1 MNRATKTLSPFY
13 LLSFILALVGLTVVA
28 FPATPLFAQ
37 DTAQLSPDA
46 QAIAQGINQQR
57 ANNGLPALN
66 IHPLL
71 DQAAQDHVN
80 DMIANHFYGHTGSD
94 GSYARQRV
102 DRVGYNSGGWV
113 SENWVTSSSPE
124 SALNWWMN
132 DWIHRVNILNP
143 NWRDLGVGVG
153 TDPNGG
159 TIFVTDFTA
168 GSNGEIP
175 ADVGPVDNGNVTNE
189 PLSVP
194 TGGIDYT
201 IQPGDTLLAIAYR
214 YGLDWVVIAESN
226 KLTEDTL
233 LQIGQTIH
241 LPGVESVGGPVAE
254 EDNDQAK
261 SEETVEAAATDS
273 NAEDKS
279 SDASKTKSENQT
291 GNGFT
296 RLYTV
301 QPGNT
306 LVDIAAIYDI
316 TWEEL
321 AAANNLADDSTLKI
335 GQELRIPGEIQVAA
349 SSSTEEP
356 SPEEKSASDNE
367 ASAKNEADTAKA
379 ANADIPE
386 YYELQE
392 GDTIISIAVNYHLDW
407 EDILSM
413 NNIGEDTLL
422 QLGQKIRLR

>member
-1 MNRATKTLSPFY
+1 MNRATKTYSPY
-13 LLSFILALVGLTVVA
+13 NLLSLILALVGLYGVV
-28 FPATPLFAQ
+28 FPATSIFAQ
-37 DTAQLSPDA
+37 DAGQLSPDA

-113 SENWVTSSSPE
+113 SENWVTSSSPDG
-124 SALNWWMN
+124 ALNWWMN

-153 TDPNGG
+153 ADPNGG

-168 GSNGEIP
+168 GSNGEMP
-175 ADVGPVDNGNVTNE
+175 ADVGPVDNGNVTAE

-194 TGGIDYT
+194 SGGIDYT

-226 KLTEDTL
+226 KLNEDTL
-233 LQIGQTIH
+233 LQIGQTLH
-241 LPGVESVGGPVAE
+241 LPGVESVGGPVDAPSDE
-254 EDNDQAK
+254 QAK
-261 SEETVEAAATDS
+261 AEDTVDAASTDS
-273 NAEDKS
+273 NTKPE
-279 SDASKTKSENQT
+279 ASNDNQT
-291 GNGFT
+291 SNGFT

-321 AAANNLADDSTLKI
+321 AAANNLDDNSTLAI
-335 GQELRIPGEIQVAA
+335 GQELRIPGEIQAA
-349 SSSTEEP
+349 TLPDTGDKATSGNQTAA
-356 SPEEKSASDNE
+356 KDE
-367 ASAKNEADTAKA
+367 APQAKADTE
-379 ANADIPE
+379 DVPE

-392 GDTIISIAVNYHLDW
+392 GDTIISVAVHYHLDW
-407 EDILSM
+407 NDILSM
-413 NNIGEDTLL
+413 NNMGEDTLL